1 MSLMNPELL
10 EVALRPL
17 VEKIVE
23 EKVEAFKKDF
33 LVKHPISQ
41 EIEKPIPVKEMSV
54 ILGISVSHLYKKCKN
69 KEMPHKY
76 KFGRLYFY
84 LSEIKAWM
92 DEA

>member
-10 EVALRPL
+10 EIALRPL

-33 LVKHPISQ
+33 LEKHSISQ
-41 EIEKPIPVKEMSV
+41 KTEEPITVKQMSV

-69 KEMPHKY
+69 KEMPHKN

-84 LSEIKAWM
+84 LSEIKEWM
-92 DEA
+92 DED

>member
-23 EKVEAFKKDF
+23 EKVEIFKKDF
-33 LVKHPISQ
+33 LEKQSASQKTEEPITVKQ
-41 EIEKPIPVKEMSV
+41 MSV
-54 ILGISVSHLYKKCKN
+54 ILGISVSHLYKKCRN
-69 KEMPHKY
+69 KEMPHKN

-84 LSEIKAWM
+84 LSEIKEWM
-92 DEA
+92 DED

>member
-23 EKVEAFKKDF
+23 EKVEAFKKYF
-33 LVKHPISQ
+33 LEKHSISQ
-41 EIEKPIPVKEMSV
+41 EEEKPIPVKDMSV

-84 LSEIKAWM
+84 LSEIKVWM
-92 DEA
+92 DG

>member
-17 VEKIVE
+17 VEKIVV
-23 EKVEAFKKDF
+23 EKIEAFKKDF
-33 LVKHPISQ
+33 LEKHSISQ
-41 EIEKPIPVKEMSV
+41 EEEKPIPVKDMSV

-84 LSEIKAWM
+84 LSEIKVWM
-92 DEA
+92 DG

>member
-1 MSLMNPELL
+1 MSNINPELL

-33 LVKHPISQ
+33 LEKHSISQ
-41 EIEKPIPVKEMSV
+41 KTEEPVTVKQMSV

-69 KEMPHKY
+69 KEMPHKN

-84 LSEIKAWM
+84 LSEIKVWM
-92 DEA
+92 DKE

>member
-10 EVALRPL
+10 EAALRPL

-33 LVKHPISQ
+33 LEKHSISQ
-41 EIEKPIPVKEMSV
+41 EAEKPIPVKDMSI

-84 LSEIKAWM
+84 LSEIKEWM
-92 DEA
+92 DKE

>member
-10 EVALRPL
+10 EIALRPL

-33 LVKHPISQ
+33 LEKHSISQ
-41 EIEKPIPVKEMSV
+41 KTEEPITVKQMSV

-76 KFGRLYFY
+76 RFGRLYFY
-84 LSEIKAWM
+84 LSEIKVWM
-92 DEA
+92 DE

>member
-33 LVKHPISQ
+33 LEKHSISQ
-41 EIEKPIPVKEMSV
+41 KTEEPITVKQMSV

-76 KFGRLYFY
+76 RFGRLYFY
-84 LSEIKAWM
+84 LSEIKVWM
-92 DEA
+92 DE

>member
-17 VEKIVE
+17 IEKIVE

-33 LVKHPISQ
+33 LEKHPISQ
-41 EIEKPIPVKEMSV
+41 KTEEPITVKQMSV
-54 ILGISVSHLYKKCKN
+54 ILGISVSHLYKKCRN
-69 KEMPHKY
+69 KEMPHKN

-84 LSEIKAWM
+84 LTEIKEWM
-92 DEA
+92 DG

>member
-33 LVKHPISQ
+33 LEKHSISQ
-41 EIEKPIPVKEMSV
+41 EEEKPIPVKDMSV

-84 LSEIKAWM
+84 LSEIKVWM
-92 DEA
+92 DG